1 MITAAVAALVA
12 TILIAAVILGTIR
25 AIVSTNK

>member
-1 MITAAVAALVA
+1 MITAAVFALVA
-12 TILIAAVILGTIR
+12 TLLIAAVILGTIH